1 MPMIPSEDDLIGAM
15 RQSIRELDMALGP
28 RVSAM
33 VVSGAMS
40 PPRRGVATQ
49 EGPQFLTSRVFV
61 APMLRILGYSDVT
74 LIARAMDRL
83 PGLAVS
89 MTAVNC
95 PLSDPVR
102 DLMDVMRRDGMSLG
116 YATDGVRWA
125 KGEWDGEKAR
135 ITAVSDLSGYY
146 IEVLDRM
153 RFRVSVEAD
162 RAELNRFAEEFS
174 KDGFR
179 A

>member
-1 MPMIPSEDDLIGAM
+1 
-15 RQSIRELDMALGP
+15 MALGP

-102 DLMDVMRRDGMSLG
+102 DLMDVMRRDGMPLG
-116 YATDGVRWA
+116 YA
-125 KGEWDGEKAR
+125 
-135 ITAVSDLSGYY
+135 TAVSDLSGYY

-162 RAELNRFAEEFS
+162 RAELNRFAEAFS
-174 KDGFR
+174 KDGEFK